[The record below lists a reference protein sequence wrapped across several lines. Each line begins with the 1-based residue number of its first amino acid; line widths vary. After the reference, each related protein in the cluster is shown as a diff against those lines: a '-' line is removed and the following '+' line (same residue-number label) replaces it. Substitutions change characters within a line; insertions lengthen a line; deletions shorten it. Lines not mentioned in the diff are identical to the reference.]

1 MIDLR
6 GKTAL
11 ITGASRGIGR
21 AIALLYA
28 EHGCN
33 VAFTYIYEDTE
44 ASALVEQLQSKGV
57 QVLCLQSDASSFE
70 SAHAVVTEV
79 VNTFG
84 QLDILVCNAGIA
96 QDTLLMRMTEN
107 QWDTVLN
114 INLKSVFNYC
124 HAATPQMMR
133 QRSGSIIAMSSI
145 VGIGGNAGQANYAA
159 SKAGIIGFI
168 KSLSKELGSRNIRA
182 NAIAPGFFITEQN
195 RTLMT
200 NPDGSLSERA
210 KDVVRATPF
219 GRLGNPEELHGAVIF
234 YASDAS
240 KFVSGTILP
249 VDGGFNIFS
258 GV

>member
-1 MIDLR
+1 
-6 GKTAL
+6 
-11 ITGASRGIGR
+11 
-21 AIALLYA
+21 
-28 EHGCN
+28 

-182 NAIAPGFFITEQN
+182 NAIAPGFIT
-195 RTLMT
+195 TDMT
-200 NPDGSLSERA
+200 DKLNDATKEAIISSVSL
-210 KDVVRATPF
+210 
-219 GRLGNPEELHGAVIF
+219 GRMGTTDEIANVALFL
-234 YASDAS
+234 ASDMS
-240 KFVSGTILP
+240 SYITGETIK
-249 VDGGFNIFS
+249 VTGGMR
-258 GV
+258 